1 MGKFPPDTDNID
13 ILAKFFD
20 KVDITELE
28 GLEEVPDKPERDLVH
43 LSLRLP
49 REDVE
54 AFKQVAKKAGVG
66 HTTLIR
72 MVLRNYLDSFQK
84 GKARP

>member
-1 MGKFPPDTDNID
+1 M
-13 ILAKFFD
+13 
-20 KVDITELE
+20 
-28 GLEEVPDKPERDLVH
+28 VH

-72 MVLRNYLDSFQK
+72 MVLRNYLDSFHK
-84 GKARP
+84 GKART